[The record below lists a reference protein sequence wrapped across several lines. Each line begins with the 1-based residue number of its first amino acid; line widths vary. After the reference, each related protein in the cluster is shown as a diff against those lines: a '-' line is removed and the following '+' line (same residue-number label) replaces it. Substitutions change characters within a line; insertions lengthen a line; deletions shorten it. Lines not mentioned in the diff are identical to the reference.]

1 MNKDITEKTAFFSGL
16 QKSLDN
22 GNFVKVTLGKYR
34 GEDEGLENI
43 YATLTKIKDELRLSF
58 RYKFKT
64 RDEFNNYGIAEG
76 IQIIS
81 WHLGRDFLY
90 GCLYN
95 TENDQV
101 LEYSR
106 KRVPKYYTR
115 KPTFTQPEI
124 KEHNKVKKRFVDV
137 KAKYLHLLGIT
148 NFKGDVHH
156 DKYDKF
162 RQVDKFIEI
171 VDSLYR
177 DSSLKDKDSLKIIDL
192 GSGKSYLTFALY
204 DYFANNIKIKTN
216 ITGVE
221 LRDELVNTSNK
232 AAEECMFAGLHF
244 IKGSISEIPAGEAD
258 IVAALHACDTAT
270 DDAILK
276 ALEAKAEII
285 ILAPCCQ
292 KYIRK
297 QFKIPGRLKGIF
309 KHGIHEERLAVM
321 ITDGLRALFLES
333 KNYDTK
339 VFEFISP
346 EHTARNT
353 MISAVKNHGDNLIP
367 ENKINEINA
376 IKEEFAIEDFYLD
389 K

>member
-1 MNKDITEKTAFFSGL
+1 LNKDYSEKSDFFKAL
-16 QKSLDN
+16 QKSLDA
-22 GNFVKVTLGKYR
+22 GSFVKVTLGKYR
-34 GEDEGLENI
+34 GEEEGLENI
-43 YATLTKIKDELRLSF
+43 YVTRIKLKDDVKLSF
-58 RYKFKT
+58 RNKYKTK
-64 RDEFNNYGIAEG
+64 DEFNNYGIDEG

-95 TENDQV
+95 TEGDQV

-106 KRVPKYYTR
+106 KRVPKYYLK
-115 KPTFTQPEI
+115 KPTFTQTEL
-124 KEHNKVKKRFVDV
+124 KEHNKTKQRFVDV
-137 KAKYLHLLGIT
+137 KSKYFHLLGIT
-148 NFKGDVHH
+148 NIKGDVHH

-162 RQVDKFIEI
+162 RQIDKFIEI

-177 DSSLKDKDSLKIIDL
+177 NSALKEKDSLKITDL

-204 DYFANNIKIKTN
+204 DYFVNKVKINVN
-216 ITGVE
+216 ITGIE
-221 LRDELVNTSNK
+221 LRDELVKYSNK
-232 AAEECMFAGLHF
+232 AAEDCMFADLHF
-244 IKGSISEIPAGEAD
+244 IKGNISEIPQGEAD
-258 IVAALHACDTAT
+258 IVVALHACDTAT

-276 ALEAKAEII
+276 ALEEKAEII

-292 KYIRK
+292 KYLRNQI
-297 QFKIPGRLKGIF
+297 KIPENLAGIF
-309 KHGIHEERLAVM
+309 KHGILEERLAVM

-339 VFEFISP
+339 VFEFISL

-353 MISAVKNHGDNLIP
+353 MITAVKNHIDNASEASKL
-367 ENKINEINA
+367 KEIQI
-376 IKEEFAIEDFYLD
+376 IKEKFNLVDFYLD